1 MYGQPQQS
9 QDRSQM
15 YGKIAEKIVAQQQA
29 AAPPPP
35 PPEFKLDLSKNPN
48 SATSESLA
56 SAFTDAPKARP
67 EAPIGELMPSPMFS
81 NQQPGITSAMPVTGM
96 LPVQGPMQNINAIQ
110 NPVSSSVIKGSSKVV
125 S

>member
-1 MYGQPQQS
+1 
-9 QDRSQM
+9 M
-15 YGKIAEKIVAQQQA
+15 YGKAIQTIMEKNAA

-35 PPEFKLDLSKNPN
+35 PPVFDLAKSGNPN
-48 SATSESLA
+48 AATSESLA
-56 SAFTDAPKARP
+56 SAFTDAPKGRP

-81 NQQPGITSAMPVTGM
+81 NQQPGITAAMPVTGM
-96 LPVQGPMQNINAIQ
+96 LPTQGPMQNINTIQ